1 MIKAIIFDVDNTLI
15 ETGEISTRAYIET
28 AKLLNLRKIKAKNIR
43 KLYGIPSHIII
54 KKLWPK
60 TSVKKFQEI
69 KHKKILSEKVK
80 QIPGAKEVVVQ
91 LNKKYKLGL
100 LSSKTRVLMYPH
112 LKQINLSEKFF
123 KFIYSSDDVKH
134 HKPDPRVFSQAIKKL
149 KLKKNEILYVGD
161 SIYDC
166 IAARK
171 AGLNFVAVL
180 TGIYRKKDFRKLRIK
195 SDNILKSIKLLPIW
209 LEKNG

>member
-60 TSVKKFQEI
+60 TNVKKFQEI

-91 LNKKYKLGL
+91 LSK
-100 LSSKTRVLMYPH
+100 KTRVLMYPH

-171 AGLNFVAVL
+171 AVLNFVAVL
-180 TGIYRKKDFRKLRIK
+180 TVIYMKKDFRKLRIK
-195 SDNILKSIKLLPIW
+195 SDNILKSIKSLP
-209 LEKNG
+209 